1 LNFESMDGQ
10 PVFLFFLLVAPEG
23 SASIHL
29 KVLARIAKMLKDAGF
44 RKSLMQASTREE
56 LYKTI
61 TRNDEEF

>member
-1 LNFESMDGQ
+1 
-10 PVFLFFLLVAPEG
+10 VAPEG

-29 KVLARIAKMLKDAGF
+29 KVLARIAKMLKNAGF